1 MSATLAILTVGVVP
15 VDAVMPLLTEHIDA
29 QQITQIS
36 LLGKMDPQD
45 VYEDYA
51 IEPGERPVHALLNNG
66 EVAQVSRKKVERD
79 LQAVIS
85 VIDKQNYD
93 VILLMSTE
101 RFTGLSL
108 SARHAILL
116 EPERIIPPLVSS
128 IVDGHQVG
136 VIVPLTGLIEG
147 QMEKWQLLD
156 NAPLYEVA
164 SSLNGSENEL
174 IAAGK
179 ALLAKGADVLMLDC
193 LGYHQTHRDLLQR
206 VLAVPVLLSNVLV
219 ARLASELLL

>member
-66 EVAQVSRKKVERD
+66 EVAQVSRTKIARD
-79 LQAVIS
+79 LQAVIG

-101 RFTGLSL
+101 RFTGL

-136 VIVPLTGLIEG
+136 VIVPLAGLIAG
-147 QMEKWQLLD
+147 QMDKWQLLE
-156 NAPLYEVA
+156 NAPYYEVA
-164 SSLNGSENEL
+164 SSLHGHENDL
-174 IAAGK
+174 IAAGE

-193 LGYHQTHRDLLQR
+193 LGYHQKHRDLLQKA
-206 VLAVPVLLSNVLV
+206 LNVPVLLSNVLV

>member
-66 EVAQVSRKKVERD
+66 EVAQVSRKKIERD
-79 LQAVIS
+79 LQSVIGI
-85 VIDKQNYD
+85 IDKQNYD

-101 RFTGLSL
+101 RFTGL

-136 VIVPLTGLIEG
+136 VIVPLAGLIEG
-147 QMEKWQLLD
+147 QREKWQLFEK
-156 NAPLYEVA
+156 APYYEVA
-164 SSLNGSENEL
+164 SPLHGHENEL

-193 LGYHQTHRDLLQR
+193 LGYHQKHRDLLQKA
-206 VLAVPVLLSNVLV
+206 LNVPVLLSNVLV